1 MKWKW
6 DTVAIVGVGLLGGS
20 IGLALQ
26 QRGLARNVVGIG
38 RRSSSLQRARQA
50 ETITQSTTDLERGVA
65 DAELIVVCTPV
76 SDIVAR
82 VQQVTKH
89 CPDGALITDVGS
101 TKAVIVETLEASLTR
116 DISFVGSHP
125 LAGSEKTGP
134 EHAVPDLFHDRVTVV
149 TPTAQ
154 TPRSSTETIL
164 EFWSL
169 LGSQVLEM
177 SPLEHDR
184 VLAMTSH
191 TTHVVASALAA
202 ATAASEL
209 PLTASGWQDTTR
221 VAAGDA
227 QLWQQILLTNREP
240 VLQSLQ
246 RFERVL
252 AEFRAALE
260 RQDEKRIVELLEAGK
275 QIRDTVGS

>member
-89 CPDGALITDVGS
+89 CPDWALITDVGS

>member
-38 RRSSSLQRARQA
+38 RRSSSLQRAHRA

-76 SDIVAR
+76 SDIVTR

-116 DISFVGSHP
+116 GISFVGSHP

-154 TPRSSTETIL
+154 TRRSSTEAIL

-227 QLWQQILLTNREP
+227 RLWQQILLTNREP